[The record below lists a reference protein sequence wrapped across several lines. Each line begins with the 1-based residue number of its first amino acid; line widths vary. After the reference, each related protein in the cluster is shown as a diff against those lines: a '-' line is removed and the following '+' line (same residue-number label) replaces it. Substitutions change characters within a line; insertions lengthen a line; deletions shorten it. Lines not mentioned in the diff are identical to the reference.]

1 MLSLIGQAASG
12 VAVFVAGLML
22 AAHKVKLGRVVLL
35 NTILKSLGEPALMLA
50 FVFLFGLGKLLASEA
65 VITLALPSSVIATIL
80 AGRYR
85 VYESE
90 SASTLILTS
99 FLMIGVVPLFQYLE
113 IL

>member
-50 FVFLFGLGKLLASEA
+50 FVFLFGHGKLLDPEA

-99 FLMIGVVPLFQYLE
+99 FLMIGVVPLF
-113 IL
+113 